1 LANGERRAIK
11 YVQVGDEVLAT
22 DPETGETGGRE
33 VLATMPHTDQL
44 LTLRLSDYT
53 YDTFDRI
60 ATRDTDTFTYTGLSI
75 DPTGDGTDSYARTP
89 AGSLLAVEGTSGFRF
104 PLTDLHGDVIG
115 LIDPAGD
122 LVGSTIYNPY
132 GEVDN
137 QDGETSLLG
146 FQGDWTDP
154 FTDNIW
160 MGARWYQPSSATFL
174 TRDTYQGELHTPFTL
189 NRYTYALNNPNR
201 YWVLPAA
208 LHGDGSAA
216 LYGSGSAA
224 FRGDG
229 SAS

>member
-1 LANGERRAIK
+1 METFTPTSGPVETFTHDAGHRLEA
-11 YVQVGDEVLAT
+11 VT
-22 DPETGETGGRE
+22 DGTTT
-33 VLATMPHTDQL
+33 V
-44 LTLRLSDYT
+44 DYT

-75 DPTGDGTDSYARTP
+75 DPTGDNTDNYARTP

-104 PLTDLHGDVIG
+104 PLTDLHGDVVG
-115 LIDPAGD
+115 LIDPTGD
-122 LVGSTIYNPY
+122 LVGSTVYNPY
-132 GEVDN
+132 GEIDD
-137 QDGETSLLG
+137 QDGESSHLG

-154 FTDNIW
+154 FTDNVW
-160 MGARWYQPSSATFL
+160 MGARWYQPSSATFQ

-216 LYGSGSAA
+216 LNGSGLAA
-224 FRGDG
+224 LRDDG
-229 SAS
+229 SAP